1 MKIAKL
7 ELAATTG
14 MRDRD
19 MDLDYF
25 GGLDSIMTAGIN
37 ALNDLLINPWLGL
50 PLFVLGLIRLWW
62 GVACRGGCRRASCRA
77 RPTCAEAVE

>member
-37 ALNDLLINPWLGL
+37 ALSRSRRKAVPGRRHTCSLLLANS
-50 PLFVLGLIRLWW
+50 
-62 GVACRGGCRRASCRA
+62 VAGSA
-77 RPTCAEAVE
+77 R